1 MDHAGV
7 VSYAVWHKGF
17 VGEYYRCADCGELH
31 SQFDED
37 SSNGLRLDDLEP
49 PEER

>member
-1 MDHAGV
+1 V
-7 VSYAVWHKGF
+7 
-17 VGEYYRCADCGELH
+17 H

-37 SSNGLRLDDLEP
+37 TTNGLRLDDLEP

>member
-1 MDHAGV
+1 
-7 VSYAVWHKGF
+7 

-31 SQFDED
+31 SQFDEETA
-37 SSNGLRLDDLEP
+37 GELRLDDLEP